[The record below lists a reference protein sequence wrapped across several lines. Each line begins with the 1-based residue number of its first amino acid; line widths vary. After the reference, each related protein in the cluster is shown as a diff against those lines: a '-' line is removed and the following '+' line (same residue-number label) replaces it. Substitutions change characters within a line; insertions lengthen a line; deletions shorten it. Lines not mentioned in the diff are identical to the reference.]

1 MRKLMKTQG
10 KVMENDEKVRKIMK
24 NKRKILENEEKMR
37 KNEGKPMKNQGKV
50 MENKEKVRKPCPRPK
65 KNKTR
70 KKNPQ
75 NIPHPFNWSGFCTL
89 DAFHIRIRND
99 CSEQVCAKSSKQVCV
114 KIFFLK
120 FGWAIFLTFGRF
132 SWHLPAM
139 KKQQCVVQNT
149 DLLETRSIFSNGQ
162 HVTWFHSAK
171 KIGTTTPQNPSH
183 LQKQTWIQT
192 VSLATW
198 MPTWLFLCRKKYT
211 IS

>member
-1 MRKLMKTQG
+1 
-10 KVMENDEKVRKIMK
+10 
-24 NKRKILENEEKMR
+24 
-37 KNEGKPMKNQGKV
+37 
-50 MENKEKVRKPCPRPK
+50 MENKEKGRKPCPRPK

-70 KKNPQ
+70 KKHPQ

-149 DLLETRSIFSNGQ
+149 DLLETCSIFSNGQ

-171 KIGTTTPQNPSH
+171 KSA
-183 LQKQTWIQT
+183 LQLRRTRHISKNKRGFKQ
-192 VSLATW
+192 
-198 MPTWLFLCRKKYT
+198 FLWQHECQHDCFCAGKKYT